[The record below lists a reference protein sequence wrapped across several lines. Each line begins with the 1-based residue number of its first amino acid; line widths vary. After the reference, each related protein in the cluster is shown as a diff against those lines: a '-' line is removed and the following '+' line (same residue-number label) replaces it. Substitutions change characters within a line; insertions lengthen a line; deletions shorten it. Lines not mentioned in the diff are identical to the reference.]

1 MTTES
6 GRESNDWDRV
16 WEVGLDKVIGVS
28 NISVELRQEFAVADQ
43 PSAKIQ
49 HLDKKTAY
57 EGAAEWCASSMMI
70 AFK

>member
-1 MTTES
+1 M
-6 GRESNDWDRV
+6 
-16 WEVGLDKVIGVS
+16 GLDKVVGVS

-57 EGAAEWCASSMMI
+57 EGAAE
-70 AFK
+70 